1 MKKIIITL
9 SICLAFVLSSNAQ
22 NQLTFN
28 QVLLVTLTS
37 QGDTVPQGK
46 VWKIESAVSTIGTLS
61 SNVSFGLSYFR
72 VNGISVDVAKIQL
85 LQYYANGPNAFNS
98 SISSNTTFPMWLPEG
113 SIVTSGA
120 RVSAL
125 SIIEFNIQ

>member
-9 SICLAFVLSSNAQ
+9 SICLAFTLSSNAQ

-46 VWKIESAVSTIGTLS
+46 VWKVESSVSEIYS
-61 SNVSFGLSYFR
+61 SGETYFR
-72 VNGISVDVAKIQL
+72 VNNNKCTIARAYVNNVGNQGYGTAMGL
-85 LQYYANGPNAFNS
+85 TNS
-98 SISSNTTFPMWLPEG
+98 IFPMWLPAG
-113 SIVTSGA
+113 TIVTSGDE
-120 RVSAL
+120 VSAL
-125 SIIEFNIQ
+125 SIIEFNIE